1 MMVKWFTHTHIWLKL
16 KLWWTFHAFS
26 HEMCAVSR
34 GYCICIPVC
43 RERPS
48 NSRTRSQ
55 KGRMALPDFVFSQ
68 VSILACSER
77 RNFIYSGSTLWLGE
91 RLRWSSIKNR
101 RGGGVIGKLKLWK
114 WPIFIAALQ
123 LASQMKR
130 YRVHQTWI
138 FFFLY
143 STAQPHHNF

>member
-1 MMVKWFTHTHIWLKL
+1 MVHTHTHLTETKTLMDFSCIFSWDVRRKPRLLYLYPCVQREAFKL
-16 KLWWTFHAFS
+16 KDKESKRQDGFTWLCFLSGQYSCLFREKKFYLQW
-26 HEMCAVSR
+26 VYIVIR
-34 GYCICIPVC
+34 GETEVVFYKK
-43 RERPS
+43 
-48 NSRTRSQ
+48 Q
-55 KGRMALPDFVFSQ
+55 KR
-68 VSILACSER
+68 
-77 RNFIYSGSTLWLGE
+77 
-91 RLRWSSIKNR
+91 
-101 RGGGVIGKLKLWK
+101 GGVIGKLKLWK